1 MQLMSAYG
9 PFIYA
14 GCFAAT
20 LSTAMTNLLSVPR
33 IIEALG
39 NDGIYPGVVWFA
51 KPYGAKGEPFRG
63 YVLTLLVAEAFVL
76 IGKKKKHKIFSR
88 MKTEIY
94 SRLELHRQPGVQ
106 LLPGRLRVHQLLHLP
121 RCFCQT
127 TWLATDVHGK

>member
-1 MQLMSAYG
+1 MTHTQRMYWVLTIVDLQVMQLMSAYG

-39 NDGIYPGVVWFA
+39 NDGIYPGVVWFS
-51 KPYGAKGEPFRG
+51 KPYGSKGEPFRG

-76 IGKKKKHKIFSR
+76 IGKHFA
-88 MKTEIY
+88 EI
-94 SRLELHRQPGVQ
+94 L
-106 LLPGRLRVHQLLHLP
+106 
-121 RCFCQT
+121 
-127 TWLATDVHGK
+127 